1 MARKLFIQCPQAF
14 TQLLVD
20 ALNLY
25 AKMAFPDSGS
35 PCQMVS
41 RQALTDAAE
50 QFAASWRETGQGEIS
65 SRMRPMLNAAIKN
78 YFQLLAQQNDMTTEH
93 QCQLVLQ
100 AIKSGGIDEQQ
111 WQQAIELDRLAHLES
126 SD

>member
-1 MARKLFIQCPQAF
+1 LARKLFIQCPQAF
-14 TQLLVD
+14 TELLVD

-50 QFAASWRETGQGEIS
+50 QFSASWHETGQGEIS

-78 YFQLLAQQNDMTTEH
+78 YFQLLAQQNNMSTEH

-100 AIKSGGIDEQQ
+100 TIKSGRIDEQQ
-111 WQQAIELDRLAHLES
+111 WQQAVELDRLAQLK
-126 SD
+126 